1 LTLRQRRLCYD
12 LACVFP
18 PTPSHRVRGWGKP
31 VSLSPRMRARPSILS
46 GAGGWGKPVSP
57 FPSSRA
63 YVHVRRSCAW
73 RTTPRCTCPGS
84 AGVPPASRLRGHGDR
99 PFPAPP
105 PLGAGTRLL
114 PPAGGGWEG
123 GCTRRTMVTAA
134 LHAAPPHNAAMNIR
148 LFLGGLCPPK
158 PSRGGGG
165 MGKPGFPMPLR
176 AGVWGNPVSPHPSPR
191 AYVHVRRGAPR
202 EPPGGRSRG
211 RRRRGGETPP
221 LRRPASR
228 QGLRPPDPPTGWG
241 HGETRF
247 PHAPAGGGVGKP
259 GSPIVTEAQA
269 TKS

>member
-1 LTLRQRRLCYD
+1 MTLRQRRLCYD
-12 LACVFP
+12 LACVFL
-18 PTPSHRVRGWGKP
+18 PTSSHRVRGWANP
-31 VSLSPRMRARPSILS
+31 VSPAPCGRARPSILS

-57 FPSSRA
+57 CPSSRA

-148 LFLGGLCPPK
+148 LFLGWLCPPK
-158 PSRGGGG
+158 PSHRVEGWGTPVSPCPCGRGCGGTRFPHTPRRGRMFTLGGVRPGNLRAGEAGAGGVGAGKTPPNAGPPPGRGCAPQTLPPGGG

-176 AGVWGNPVSPHPSPR
+176 AGVWGNRV
-191 AYVHVRRGAPR
+191 
-202 EPPGGRSRG
+202 PP
-211 RRRRGGETPP
+211 
-221 LRRPASR
+221 
-228 QGLRPPDPPTGWG
+228 
-241 HGETRF
+241 
-247 PHAPAGGGVGKP
+247 
-259 GSPIVTEAQA
+259 
-269 TKS
+269 